1 MTMNHPTTTAYL
13 QGGSSGHILG
23 YVDQV
28 PVYLGYLLP
37 KQDSGTFQIT
47 VYATQLSRWTTL
59 YLKPCDSDGTIQI
72 LHSVPYPEE
81 K

>member
-37 KQDSGTFQIT
+37 KQDSGTSQIT
-47 VYATQLSRWTTL
+47 VNTTQIPQQMDHPVQSMLL
-59 YLKPCDSDGTIQI
+59 ELIKN
-72 LHSVPYPEE
+72 
-81 K
+81 